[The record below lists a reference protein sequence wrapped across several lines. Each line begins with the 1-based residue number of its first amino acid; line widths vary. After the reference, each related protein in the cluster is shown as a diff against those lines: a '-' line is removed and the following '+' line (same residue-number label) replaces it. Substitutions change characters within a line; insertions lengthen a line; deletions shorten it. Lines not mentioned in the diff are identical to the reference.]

1 MAMTIYY
8 GSILV
13 REGELTVGDISAFL
27 LYVSNLILN
36 FVILGIVAGNVFKVA
51 GASEKIVQMMK
62 TPTLIGTGG
71 QKIIEES

>member
-51 GASEKIVQMMK
+51 GASEKIV
-62 TPTLIGTGG
+62 
-71 QKIIEES
+71 